1 MGKGSTKYQLLKDDS
16 DHAVKQIEL
25 KNKEINLLRASR
37 RASIHEYRQLSNER
51 AKLKEEVGFL
61 KDDVQVRDERINEL
75 EKELN
80 ELKNGL
86 FQEVVIAV
94 QMSNESYLGTFGEVQ
109 TINMA
114 LTADSEES
122 MKMTLKNRFI
132 DGTYQFIKVKKT
144 YEVI

>member
-1 MGKGSTKYQLLKDDS
+1 M
-16 DHAVKQIEL
+16 

-37 RASIHEYRQLSNER
+37 GASIHEYRQLSNER

-61 KDDVQVRDERINEL
+61 KDDVQVRDERIDEL

-122 MKMTLKNRFI
+122 MQMTLKNRFI

>member
-1 MGKGSTKYQLLKDDS
+1 MGKGSTKYQLLKDDF

-122 MKMTLKNRFI
+122 MQMTLKNRFI